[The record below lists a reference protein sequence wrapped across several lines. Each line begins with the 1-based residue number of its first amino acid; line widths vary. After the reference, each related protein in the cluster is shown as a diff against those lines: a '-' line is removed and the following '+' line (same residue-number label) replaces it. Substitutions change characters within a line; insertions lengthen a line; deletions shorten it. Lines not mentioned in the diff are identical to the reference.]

1 MNKAIVDNKVLEAKA
16 EQEAKFAQFAKEQN
30 NADYAKVVSQIDEY
44 VQKATPITKQM
55 IYFSETFRSGIEF
68 GATYVLFN
76 DLKTALQKNK
86 KKDIEK
92 LSAA

>member
-30 NADYAKVVSQIDEY
+30 NAEYATVVSQIDEY

-55 IYFSETFRSGIEF
+55 IYFNETFRSGIEF
-68 GATYVLFN
+68 GATYMLFN
-76 DLKTALQKNK
+76 DLVSFAEEQKERYRK
-86 KKDIEK
+86 
-92 LSAA
+92 SYQ